1 MVKSYGQ
8 KMSHGPSHDDLFKS
22 YFDLLTKQFILN
34 VTEGIEEVGS
44 RLERKVKSEMRK
56 G

>member
-1 MVKSYGQ
+1 MMLFVQSY
-8 KMSHGPSHDDLFKS
+8 L
-22 YFDLLTKQFILN
+22 DLLTKQLIFN
-34 VTEGIEEVGS
+34 RTEGAEGS